1 MSYRPRRSRGIT
13 SPVFMLVG
21 SLALSSCCLFFK
33 FIAKPERT
41 PAPPPAHP
49 IMGDWKAVPPAE
61 IWTDVS
67 FDSKLEFMNA
77 TKVERDDNG
86 KRIRQEY
93 VLEIDG
99 EKIALLS
106 SVGKYFIVGKWA
118 TQGDTLYLTFPQF
131 GKSLIFSRS
140 GK

>member
-1 MSYRPRRSRGIT
+1 MSYRRPRPRRIT
-13 SPVFMLVG
+13 FPVFMLVG
-21 SLALSSCCLFFK
+21 SLALSSCCLFVK
-33 FIAKPERT
+33 LVPKPERT

-93 VLEIDG
+93 FV
-99 EKIALLS
+99 KIEGDKITIGNGA
-106 SVGKYFIVGKWA
+106 GFTMRGKWA
-118 TQGDTLYLTFPQF
+118 TQTDTLYLTFPQF
-131 GKSLIFSRS
+131 GKSLIFSKS
-140 GK
+140 GN

>member
-1 MSYRPRRSRGIT
+1 MPYRRPRPRRIT
-13 SPVFMLVG
+13 FPVFMLVG

-33 FIAKPERT
+33 LVPKPAST

-86 KRIRQEY
+86 RRIRQEY
-93 VLEIDG
+93 VTQIDG
-99 EKIALLS
+99 DKIALLS
-106 SVGKYFIVGKWA
+106 ATGTYFIVGKWA
-118 TQGDTLYLTFPQF
+118 TQRDTLYLTFPQF

-140 GK
+140 GN